1 MKNLIL
7 ICTLSLLFS
16 GCASTQLESPRW
28 EYKVFVLNPFENGL
42 LGRTMNEIADEV
54 EARRKRILQDYGE
67 DGWELV
73 SVEEN
78 IFYFK
83 RPLSE

>member
-7 ICTLSLLFS
+7 IWTLSFLIS
-16 GCASTQLESPRW
+16 GCVSTQLESPKW

-42 LGRTMNEIADEV
+42 VGRKLNEIADEV
-54 EARRKRILQDYGE
+54 DARRNKMLQDYGE

-73 SVEEN
+73 SVAEN